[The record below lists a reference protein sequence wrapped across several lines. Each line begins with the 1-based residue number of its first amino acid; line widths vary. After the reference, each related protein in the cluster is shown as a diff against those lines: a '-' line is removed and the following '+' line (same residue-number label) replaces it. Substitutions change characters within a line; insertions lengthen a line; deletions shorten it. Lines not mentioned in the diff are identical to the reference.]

1 MIVLYYAQIARYLD
15 LAWLVT
21 DTDTVPVRELNSVNS
36 VVRIITVIL
45 TALALLVLAFT
56 GGAAS

>member
-1 MIVLYYAQIARYLD
+1 MIVLYYAQIDRYLD